1 MSTNTISSINAF
13 LKEVYGDNIL
23 DVIPHKN
30 NNILVKNLPFN
41 QAEML
46 GSQYV
51 VPVALA
57 DEQGVTYAGPLE
69 DDFTLN
75 GSIANASER
84 AVVNGSQIV
93 IEGSM
98 GYKAAAAARGKDAK
112 AFVAATRYMVERM
125 MKTMAKRLEIQHL
138 YGGSGLAQIDA
149 SANVSVTETVIT
161 ITDASFAPGIW
172 IGSKN
177 ALIDVHTTA
186 GVQVGAAGFTIKS
199 FDYAAKAITVTGAAA
214 DITALDAA
222 FPATLELWFKGARTK
237 ESLGLDQIITTSG
250 SLFGIDNTVNDLWKG
265 QQYAVGGALN
275 FDKITEAANITFN
288 YGNDDKLCALV
299 SPVAF
304 QSLINDEAAL
314 REYDK
319 SYSVDKAQKG
329 NKALEFN
336 IGGIIIELKQHPMVK
351 QGEAFLVPL
360 AKLKR
365 VGARKE
371 SLKTPGLEGE
381 DIFRQKTNST
391 GYEMRAYTD
400 QALFCE
406 CPSHLVKMTGIV

>member
-1 MSTNTISSINAF
+1 MSVNTISSINAF

-30 NNILVKNLPFN
+30 NNVLVKNVPFN

-57 DEQGVTYAGPLE
+57 DEQGVTYAGALE

-75 GSIANASER
+75 GSVANASER
-84 AVVNGSQIV
+84 AVVQGAQIV
-93 IEGSM
+93 VEGSM

-112 AFVAATRYMVERM
+112 AFVASTRYMVERM
-125 MKTMAKRLEIQHL
+125 MKTMTKRLEVQHL
-138 YGGSGLAQIDA
+138 YGGSGLAQIDG
-149 SANVSVTETVIT
+149 STNVSATETTVDIT
-161 ITDASFAPGIW
+161 AATFAPGIW

-177 ALIDVHTTA
+177 ALIDVYNGA
-186 GVQVGAAGFTIKS
+186 SQVGSDSFTVKS
-199 FDYAAKAITVTGAAA
+199 FDYANKTLTLTGASG
-214 DITALDAA
+214 DITALDSA
-222 FPATLELWFKGARTK
+222 FPATLDLWFKGAKGK

-250 SLFGIDNTVNDLWKG
+250 TLFGIDNTVNDLWKG
-265 QQYAVGGALN
+265 QTYAVGGALN

-288 YGNDDKLCALV
+288 YGNDDKLVALV

-304 QSLINDEAAL
+304 QGLINDEAAL

-319 SYSVDKAQKG
+319 SYNVEKAQKG

-336 IGGIIIELKQHPMVK
+336 VGGISIELKQHPMVK
-351 QGEAFLVPL
+351 QGEAFLVPMD
-360 AKLKR
+360 KLKR

-381 DIFRQKTNST
+381 DIFRQKTSST

-406 CPSHLVKMTGIV
+406 CPSHLVKMTGIS